1 MSVSLILIILLL
13 LVIFGGGG
21 YYAHGAYGPYYGG
34 GIGIVGIILI
44 ILVVWLVVG
53 HVLARQCL
61 SKMKMGFGRAVI
73 DQSRPPL
80 LSRSFARTRVSGRSE
95 IARSPANMRHGVNK
109 VVARIPITIY
119 ERSIHEDWDEG
130 DWKRWLNS
138 TEAAPFRIWG
148 GRV

>member
-1 MSVSLILIILLL
+1 MTNHTYQNRDGVRRTVIIDPDRPYSPIVHTEQDIEPILE
-13 LVIFGGGG
+13 G
-21 YYAHGAYGPYYGG
+21 
-34 GIGIVGIILI
+34 
-44 ILVVWLVVG
+44 
-53 HVLARQCL
+53 
-61 SKMKMGFGRAVI
+61 
-73 DQSRPPL
+73 
-80 LSRSFARTRVSGRSE
+80 
-95 IARSPANMRHGVNK
+95 IARDRDNMRHGVNK